1 MRYNDVQIGL
11 DGYLRM
17 LEGDFLA
24 IPDLRFEIERL
35 LVDPPG
41 VACRLHFDCTPSGR
55 LFGIPVNGQRVR
67 FAENVFYEFEDERI
81 AGVWSVIDP
90 AETRAWLL
98 RGLAVA
104 GEPAPRAGR
113 KRPFVDTW

>member
-1 MRYNDVQIGL
+1 MAAGSFHSPLFTVAWPSGEF
-11 DGYLRM
+11 GAM
-17 LEGDFLA
+17 GLEGAVRLGFAKELA
-24 IPDLRFEIERL
+24 AEEDPQRREALFRGMVDTAYRNGKALNMASYLEI
-35 LVDPPG
+35 D
-41 VACRLHFDCTPSGR
+41 A
-55 LFGIPVNGQRVR
+55 
-67 FAENVFYEFEDERI
+67 
-81 AGVWSVIDP
+81 VIDP